1 MPNRTP
7 EEIDHTDLQV
17 LKLQVAGLEQELLR
31 LRRQND
37 EWEKRDRSRIYT
49 ALVVI
54 GGALMS
60 VIGWI
65 FLDFRH
71 NG

>member
-17 LKLQVAGLEQELLR
+17 LKLQVASVEQELLR

>member
-31 LRRQND
+31 LRKQND